1 MCQKQ
6 FLNLLVL
13 HFLSLIVITNPD
25 GGYTGLLQT
34 VVAAA
39 VCFVSRYNTVDD
51 GYYEDG
57 MVAAVGGA
65 LQTPDG
71 TELRILPCLCY

>member
-34 VVAAA
+34 VVADS
-39 VCFVSRYNTVDD
+39 VCSVPGRDTVVSVDA
-51 GYYEDG
+51 GAG

>member
-1 MCQKQ
+1 MCQKH
-6 FLNLLVL
+6 FSHLLVL
-13 HFLSLIVITNPD
+13 HFLSLIVITNP
-25 GGYTGLLQT
+25 GGGDTGLLQT
-34 VVAAA
+34 VVDAA
-39 VCFVSRYNTVDD
+39 VCSFPRRNTVDD
-51 GYYEDG
+51 GYSGDG